1 MSELPE
7 EVLTLAQ
14 ELQLR
19 SIELAAGQ
27 MSPEQVRSHL
37 VEVVRQS
44 MVKDNTYKRLLGHQW
59 GLEPDNLFQEPTES
73 C

>member
-1 MSELPE
+1 MSQPSE
-7 EVLTLAQ
+7 LTLAQ

-19 SIELAAGQ
+19 SIELAVDQ
-27 MSPEQVRSHL
+27 MSPEQMRSHL

-44 MVKDNTYKRLLGHQW
+44 MVKDNTYKQLLGHQW
-59 GLEPDNLFQEPTES
+59 GLEPDKLFQEPTES

>member
-1 MSELPE
+1 LSQPSE
-7 EVLTLAQ
+7 LTLAQ

-19 SIELAAGQ
+19 SIELAVDQ
-27 MSPEQVRSHL
+27 MSPEQMQSHL
-37 VEVVRQS
+37 IEVVQQS
-44 MVKDNTYKRLLGHQW
+44 MVKDNTYKQLLGHQW